1 MVSVCPVCAS
11 VVSVCQVCA
20 SVVSVS
26 SGGASVFSACLVH
39 TGDSDAEDSENFE
52 SSASN
57 MAAPDKRVFRRS
69 WFCMLRVVYQRDF
82 RHIPRSADIKNV
94 NSSKS

>member
-1 MVSVCPVCAS
+1 MLYRGAPFGCYDARLSV
-11 VVSVCQVCA
+11 QY
-20 SVVSVS
+20 
-26 SGGASVFSACLVH
+26 H

-82 RHIPRSADIKNV
+82 RHIPRSADIKKYV
-94 NSSKS
+94 QFAKAEIIMQ